1 MLHIQLSDCCLF
13 LWVDSLRI
21 CSWMLKETSRYLI
34 LVLVPYPNNLEYDLF
49 FSHKC
54 IARSLQCI
62 KLWQQL
68 SFLTFVN
75 ISAWLFTWIAHD
87 IVQQPSH
94 LSFSFSCETTEN
106 FNPEYDDVKKSL
118 GSLVIMVLIFFCSQM
133 AYSIQLVEL
142 QIMLRQRFI
151 LVPYF
156 TYIFLMTSIFV

>member
-1 MLHIQLSDCCLF
+1 MLHIQLSDCYLF

-34 LVLVPYPNNLEYDLF
+34 LVLVPYPNNLEYGLF

-54 IARSLQCI
+54 IVRSLQCI
-62 KLWQQL
+62 
-68 SFLTFVN
+68 SCDSSSVCLTFVN
-75 ISAWLFTWIAHD
+75 ISAWLFTWVAHD
-87 IVQQPSH
+87 IVQQPNH
-94 LSFSFSCETTEN
+94 PSFSFSCETTQN
-106 FNPEYDDVKKSL
+106 FNPQHVKKSL
-118 GSLVIMVLIFFCSQM
+118 GSFVMMVLIFFCRQM